1 MRDGTILAPARPEKP
16 PWEVDTCLS
25 VQAASPGSL
34 LGATILVSAAAGYEA
49 WVVSRAPF

>member
-49 WVVSRAPF
+49 WVVGRAPF